1 MDNLTY
7 EESMKELEQVVKD
20 LESSELTLDESIE
33 KFEKGMKL
41 SKHCSELL
49 EGAEKKITLL
59 IEKEKFGENRDEF
72 CARLAEYGVF
82 ARKYFYPLV
91 SENKEFEKDMTK
103 STPRAKEYSRNIV
116 CLPLYAHLSLA
127 DVDKICDCILQK

>member
-59 IEKEKFGENRDEF
+59 IEKEDGSITTEKFELTE
-72 CARLAEYGVF
+72 E
-82 ARKYFYPLV
+82 
-91 SENKEFEKDMTK
+91 
-103 STPRAKEYSRNIV
+103 
-116 CLPLYAHLSLA
+116 
-127 DVDKICDCILQK
+127 

>member
-20 LESSELTLDESIE
+20 LESNELTLDESID

-59 IEKEKFGENRDEF
+59 IEKEDGSVTTEKFELTE
-72 CARLAEYGVF
+72 E
-82 ARKYFYPLV
+82 
-91 SENKEFEKDMTK
+91 
-103 STPRAKEYSRNIV
+103 
-116 CLPLYAHLSLA
+116 
-127 DVDKICDCILQK
+127 

>member
-20 LESSELTLDESIE
+20 LESSDLTLDEAIV

-49 EGAEKKITLL
+49 DGAEKKITLL
-59 IEKEKFGENRDEF
+59 IEKEDGSITTEKFELTE
-72 CARLAEYGVF
+72 E
-82 ARKYFYPLV
+82 
-91 SENKEFEKDMTK
+91 
-103 STPRAKEYSRNIV
+103 
-116 CLPLYAHLSLA
+116 
-127 DVDKICDCILQK
+127 